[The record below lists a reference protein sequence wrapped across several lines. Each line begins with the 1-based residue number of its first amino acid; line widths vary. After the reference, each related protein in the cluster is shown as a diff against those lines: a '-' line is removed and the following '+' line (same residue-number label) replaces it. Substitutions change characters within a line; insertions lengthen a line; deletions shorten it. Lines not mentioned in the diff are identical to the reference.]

1 MSPWVADPVTL
12 NPMGK
17 QCVSPVCVFCQW
29 HCGTQ
34 PVCLSST
41 VCLSATVSLHRLGS
55 FACRVCCI
63 PAIWA
68 GVFTVQHSF
77 FLSDSASC
85 SHCW

>member
-1 MSPWVADPVTL
+1 MSPWVADLATL

-17 QCVSPVCVFCQW
+17 QCVSP
-29 HCGTQ
+29 GTQ

-63 PAIWA
+63 PDIWA
-68 GVFTVQHSF
+68 WAFTVQHSF
-77 FLSDSASC
+77 FISDSAFC